1 MTNSDSQAFELIS
14 TSDFQGAVSH
24 AKAVAASI
32 GKKELNPALLR
43 AGFLAYL
50 QSDASLQE
58 SALCKL
64 IEPLKDSCVGITLPT
79 TNALQTSNDIKLPIS
94 GRLKQLLERKYQS
107 VTDFVN
113 ALMEDGSGL
122 NDADAEIYRKVIARA
137 TGFAKKRKSG
147 SKISGEVLGVAGYFC
162 HLAGDFSGHPG
173 LSMHASFCSENIAA
187 LVKRNNW
194 TEAHFKPGSTPEIDI
209 DTELAKTLAA
219 AVAGPVIATLDM
231 AANAGARIIAQR
243 VTAIHEAGHAVA
255 SFILRPQMPVVQ
267 LSIVL
272 AAGSDGRTVY
282 DYHSSYVSGPDT
294 IKYFREELITLLAGG
309 IAQQIAYGD
318 DYLDSG
324 SISDIER
331 ATELAWTWVAR
342 LGMDD
347 GFGPIALP
355 ALIDAKG
362 YENGFLQWKAQ
373 RAVQRRLIEARD
385 ASRDVLRENWRYV
398 EELANLLLERKIL
411 NASEVANVFLEL
423 GIAGKPGVCA
433 VRSRA
438 LIRKVKFAL
447 TNGVLETREGPVSH
461 KKGDAL
467 VTGDDGERWPITL
480 ALFRKKYEPVGDY
493 TFGQDGDYRKI
504 QLKAIA
510 LRLAGPHSFI
520 LSRGRGALS
529 GKAGDWILDYG
540 MGDLSIVAEK
550 QFEAYYELI
559 DQENESAL

>member
-1 MTNSDSQAFELIS
+1 MTNADPQAFELTS
-14 TSDFQGAVSH
+14 TSDFQRAVSH
-24 AKAVAASI
+24 AKEVAASI

-50 QSDASLQE
+50 ESDASLTE
-58 SALCKL
+58 PDLCKL
-64 IEPLKDSCVGITLPT
+64 IEPLKDSCIGISIPT
-79 TNALQTSNDIKLPIS
+79 TNSLQTSNAVKLPIS
-94 GRLKQLLERKYQS
+94 GRLKQLLESKYKS
-107 VTDFVN
+107 VTEFVD
-113 ALMEDGSGL
+113 ALLEDGSGL
-122 NDADAEIYRKVIARA
+122 NDADAEIFLKVIARA
-137 TGFAKKRKSG
+137 TGFAKRKQPR
-147 SKISGEVLGVAGYFC
+147 SKISGEILGVAGYFC
-162 HLAGDFSGHPG
+162 HLAGAFSDHPG
-173 LSMHASFCSENIAA
+173 LSMHASFCSENIEA

-194 TEAHFKPGSTPEIDI
+194 TDAQFKPSSTPEIDI
-209 DTELAKTLAA
+209 DTDLAKTLAA

-255 SFILRPQMPVVQ
+255 SFILRPQLPVVQ

-272 AAGSDGRTVY
+272 AAGSEGRTVF
-282 DYHSSYVSGPDT
+282 DTHSSYVSDSRT

-324 SISDIER
+324 STSDIER
-331 ATELAWTWVAR
+331 ATKHAWTWVAC

-355 ALIDAKG
+355 ALSDAEG

-385 ASRDVLRENWRYV
+385 ASRELLRENWRYV
-398 EELANLLLERKIL
+398 EDLANRLLERKIL
-411 NASEVANVFLEL
+411 DAGEVANVFLEL
-423 GIAGKPGVCA
+423 AIAGRPGVCA
-433 VRSRA
+433 VRSRE
-438 LIRKVKFAL
+438 LTRKVKFAVA
-447 TNGVLETREGPVSH
+447 NGVLETREGPVRH
-461 KKGDAL
+461 QKGDAL
-467 VTGDDGERWPITL
+467 VTGDDGERWPVTL
-480 ALFRKKYEPVGDY
+480 ALFRKTYEPVGDY
-493 TFGQDGDYRKI
+493 TFGQDGAYRKI
-504 QLKAIA
+504 QRNASA
-510 LRLAGPHSFI
+510 LRLAGPRSFA

-540 MGDLSIVAEK
+540 RGDLSIVAEK

-559 DQENESAL
+559 DQENESSL